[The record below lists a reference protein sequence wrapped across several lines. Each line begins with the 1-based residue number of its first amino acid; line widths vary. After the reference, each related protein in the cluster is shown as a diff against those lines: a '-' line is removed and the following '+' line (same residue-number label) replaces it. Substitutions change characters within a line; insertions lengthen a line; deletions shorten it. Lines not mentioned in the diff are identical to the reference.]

1 MPGLMMEIW
10 WGTRDKRCTDGVS
23 TLGDIGEED
32 DATMQEKIPEG
43 DIAEDDTT
51 IHDGRMMKRDSNMRG
66 RFALDDKEKDYT
78 TIKEEI
84 RDEGSAHA
92 DVAEEKGWIR
102 IILISMVMR
111 GIGKVIKMI
120 PKKEQII
127 NPVLVNMEK

>member
-1 MPGLMMEIW
+1 
-10 WGTRDKRCTDGVS
+10 VS

-92 DVAEEKGWIR
+92 DVAEEKG
-102 IILISMVMR
+102 
-111 GIGKVIKMI
+111 
-120 PKKEQII
+120 
-127 NPVLVNMEK
+127 